1 KAYFGLCYLVF
12 MVSMSFGLFELGEDL
27 GLTPFQSFFKYAIYL
42 WVGDLIIRY
51 FFQKMPTTL
60 MKSLLIQNIKKST
73 IVNFCLTKTSL
84 SFFNLVI
91 VWMGIAV
98 GIQLYN
104 YESTFITVL
113 LFSLSFTLLFIAN
126 SFLVQ
131 LLNNINK
138 FALPF
143 LILSAAVLA
152 LDYYEY
158 VDISQY
164 TKYFFEFLYNFSC
177 LVFFILVYLFGLT
190 PKLGPI
196 ANWGLEIEKNAIKV
210 NNALDYQTNIEGI
223 YAIGDINT
231 YPGKLKLILCGFH
244 EATLM
249 CQSVYNRLNPGKKY
263 VLKYTTVSGI
273 DGFDGTRKEAEK
285 AVV

>member
-1 KAYFGLCYLVF
+1 
-12 MVSMSFGLFELGEDL
+12 
-27 GLTPFQSFFKYAIYL
+27 YL

-249 CQSVYNRLNPGKKY
+249 C
-263 VLKYTTVSGI
+263 
-273 DGFDGTRKEAEK
+273 
-285 AVV
+285 